1 MALFEFT
8 DYEGKSFRLDLT
20 LAKATQMADEH
31 GLNFKMIHGGT
42 SGHGVPGEDF

>member
-8 DYEGKSFRLDLT
+8 DHQGKTFKLDLT

-31 GLNFKMIHGGT
+31 GLKFEMIHGGT
-42 SGHGVPGEDF
+42 SGHGTPGEDF